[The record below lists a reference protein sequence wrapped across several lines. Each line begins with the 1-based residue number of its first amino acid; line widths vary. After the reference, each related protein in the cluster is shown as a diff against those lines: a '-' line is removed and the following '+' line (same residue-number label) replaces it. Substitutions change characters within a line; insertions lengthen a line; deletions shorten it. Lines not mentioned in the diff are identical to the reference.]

1 MKSELTFGRQTK
13 FAFSHVRGS
22 GAAADLER
30 SYGDLPSRWFR
41 YKLQPKGGFLAR
53 LGDREFYIF
62 GPAGT
67 LPKKGSYGAETYV
80 FQRSDAVFSF
90 DGDGYLAFLRELC
103 AYDFATSEP
112 DEFILANLAGV
123 SCWFRVPPKHSTQ
136 ILMGCDPSYGNYMNE
151 TLTEVLSEFLYG
163 HRRKEET

>member
-1 MKSELTFGRQTK
+1 MKSELTFGRQMK

-30 SYGDLPSRWFR
+30 RYGDLPSRWFR

-67 LPKKGSYGAETYV
+67 LPDKTNYGASTYI
-80 FQRSDAVFSF
+80 FSRSDVVFSLE
-90 DGDGYLAFLRELC
+90 GEGYDAFLRELS
-103 AYDFATSEP
+103 AYDFAVSEP
-112 DEFILANLAGV
+112 DEFILANMAGV
-123 SCWFRVPPKHSTQ
+123 SCWFRMPPAHSAQ
-136 ILMGCDPSYGNYMNE
+136 VLLGCDPSYGDYMTD
-151 TLTEVLSEFLYG
+151 TLTRTLSEFLSED
-163 HRRKEET
+163 RRKEMT